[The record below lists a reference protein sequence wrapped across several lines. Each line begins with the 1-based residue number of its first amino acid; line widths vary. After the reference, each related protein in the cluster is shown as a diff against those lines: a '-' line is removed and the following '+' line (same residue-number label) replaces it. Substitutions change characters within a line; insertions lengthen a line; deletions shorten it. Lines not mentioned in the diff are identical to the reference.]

1 MTWATGVLAVASP
14 LAYATTVGLGAAV
27 TVTAVAA
34 ARRRPG
40 GWTTVTARLLG
51 VVLLAVAGSYVVAVA
66 VAGTFSLATSLPLP
80 LCDMAVVVA
89 AAACWWQVPL
99 LVEITYFWGLAGTLQ
114 AIVTPDLDVG
124 FPHLVFFQ
132 YLVGHLGIVM
142 AALLLVVGMR
152 VVPRRNAV
160 ARVLGIS
167 AAYTA
172 VVGTVDAFTGADY
185 MFLRRPPASWSL
197 LEVLGPWP
205 WYVLSAAGVALV
217 LFVLLDTPFRLAR
230 RRARLTGAG
239 TQAATLA
246 ESGAGRD
253 RPGRFED
260 AGRRSQ
266 AGSDVDGGATGRGAK
281 WT

>member
-14 LAYATTVGLGAAV
+14 VAYSATVGVGAAV
-27 TVTAVAA
+27 TAAAVVM

-40 GWTTVTARLLG
+40 AWTTVVARLLG
-51 VVLLAVAGSYVVAVA
+51 VLLLAVAVSYVVAVA
-66 VAGTFSLATSLPLP
+66 VGGDFSFATSLPLP

-114 AIVTPDLDVG
+114 AIVTPDLNVG

-132 YLVGHLGIVM
+132 YLLGHIGIVM

-160 ARVLGIS
+160 VRVFGVS
-167 AAYTA
+167 AAYAA

-197 LEVLGPWP
+197 LTVLGPWP

-230 RRARLTGAG
+230 HAR
-239 TQAATLA
+239 
-246 ESGAGRD
+246 SR
-253 RPGRFED
+253 
-260 AGRRSQ
+260 
-266 AGSDVDGGATGRGAK
+266 AGSRGRQRTSIAGVVGHSRSAR
-281 WT
+281 